1 MRLTLVTLRYSC
13 TIYYVGS
20 PDFVI
25 LFEYISR
32 QHYLHQFFY
41 LQVEFRVLCVN
52 QWSTTL
58 GLSLLKQL
66 SRLYRAL
73 VWEGFVLLA
82 VAANEDSKEPESDS
96 KISIPVRDPTPESG
110 SHSTVDEA
118 RTGSRETSGA
128 SLTAVEAMDTGVQ
141 SGVAQQQDQATT
153 SAATASTAAQMDDS
167 DVVKSKIPSLSQVQ
181 GTAAAATPPS
191 LTDSLKQLTPLLTI
205 TSRVGRSL
213 AELINLLIRLSTS
226 PLYRTHRRGPGHTI
240 ILNNYQPPS
249 EDAIAICTEVTNMLV
264 ESMNW
269 EVPLPKGCSPAMQS
283 PIRDWLFAG

>member
-1 MRLTLVTLRYSC
+1 M
-13 TIYYVGS
+13 
-20 PDFVI
+20 
-25 LFEYISR
+25 
-32 QHYLHQFFY
+32 
-41 LQVEFRVLCVN
+41 N

-73 VWEGFVLLA
+73 VWEGFILLA
-82 VAANEDSKEPESDS
+82 VAANEDSKELESDS

-118 RTGSRETSGA
+118 RTGSREASIPSQTS
-128 SLTAVEAMDTGVQ
+128 VEAMDT
-141 SGVAQQQDQATT
+141 STETT
-153 SAATASTAAQMDDS
+153 PQPLISTAPTSSTEQMDDS
-167 DVVKSKIPSLSQVQ
+167 DVVKSKIPSLSQMQ
-181 GTAAAATPPS
+181 PPSAATTTPS

-213 AELINLLIRLSTS
+213 AELMNLLIRLSTS

-249 EDAIAICTEVTNMLV
+249 EDAIAICTEVTSLLV

-269 EVPLPKGCSPAMQS
+269 EVPMP
-283 PIRDWLFAG
+283 RE

>member
-1 MRLTLVTLRYSC
+1 M
-13 TIYYVGS
+13 
-20 PDFVI
+20 
-25 LFEYISR
+25 
-32 QHYLHQFFY
+32 
-41 LQVEFRVLCVN
+41 LCVN

-73 VWEGFVLLA
+73 VWEGFILLA
-82 VAANEDSKEPESDS
+82 VAANEDSKELESDS

-118 RTGSRETSGA
+118 RTGSREASIPSQTS
-128 SLTAVEAMDTGVQ
+128 VEAMDT
-141 SGVAQQQDQATT
+141 STETT
-153 SAATASTAAQMDDS
+153 PQPLISTAPTSSTEQMDDS
-167 DVVKSKIPSLSQVQ
+167 DVVKSKIPSLSQMQ
-181 GTAAAATPPS
+181 PPSAATTTPS

-213 AELINLLIRLSTS
+213 AELMNLLIRLSTS

-249 EDAIAICTEVTNMLV
+249 EDAIAICTEVTSLLV

-269 EVPLPKGCSPAMQS
+269 EVPMPREWPPAMQS

>member
-1 MRLTLVTLRYSC
+1 M
-13 TIYYVGS
+13 
-20 PDFVI
+20 
-25 LFEYISR
+25 
-32 QHYLHQFFY
+32 
-41 LQVEFRVLCVN
+41 N

-73 VWEGFVLLA
+73 VWEGFILLA
-82 VAANEDSKEPESDS
+82 VAANEDSKELESDS

-118 RTGSRETSGA
+118 RTGSRETSVP
-128 SLTAVEAMDTGVQ
+128 SQTQVEAMDTG
-141 SGVAQQQDQATT
+141 TE
-153 SAATASTAAQMDDS
+153 SAAQPPISTAPSSSTEQMDDS
-167 DVVKSKIPSLSQVQ
+167 DVVKSKIPSISQTQSTSAVS
-181 GTAAAATPPS
+181 PS

-249 EDAIAICTEVTNMLV
+249 EDAIAICTEVTNLLV

-269 EVPLPKGCSPAMQS
+269 EVPMPRECSPAMQS

>member
-1 MRLTLVTLRYSC
+1 M
-13 TIYYVGS
+13 
-20 PDFVI
+20 
-25 LFEYISR
+25 
-32 QHYLHQFFY
+32 
-41 LQVEFRVLCVN
+41 N

-73 VWEGFVLLA
+73 VWEGFILLA
-82 VAANEDSKEPESDS
+82 VAANEDSKELESDS

-118 RTGSRETSGA
+118 RTGSREA
-128 SLTAVEAMDTGVQ
+128 SIPSQASVEAMDT
-141 SGVAQQQDQATT
+141 STETT
-153 SAATASTAAQMDDS
+153 PQPLISTAPTSSTEQMDDS
-167 DVVKSKIPSLSQVQ
+167 DIVKSKIPSLSQMQ
-181 GTAAAATPPS
+181 PPSAATTTPS

-213 AELINLLIRLSTS
+213 AELMNLLIRLSTS

-249 EDAIAICTEVTNMLV
+249 EDAIAICTEVTNLLV

-269 EVPLPKGCSPAMQS
+269 EVPMPRECPPAMQS

>member
-1 MRLTLVTLRYSC
+1 
-13 TIYYVGS
+13 
-20 PDFVI
+20 
-25 LFEYISR
+25 
-32 QHYLHQFFY
+32 
-41 LQVEFRVLCVN
+41 VN

-58 GLSLLKQL
+58 GLSVVKQL

-73 VWEGFVLLA
+73 VWEGFILLA
-82 VAANEDSKEPESDS
+82 VAANEDSKELESDS

-118 RTGSRETSGA
+118 RTGSREA
-128 SLTAVEAMDTGVQ
+128 SIPSQPSVEAMDT
-141 SGVAQQQDQATT
+141 STE
-153 SAATASTAAQMDDS
+153 SAPVFIAPGSSVEQMEDS
-167 DVVKSKIPSLSQVQ
+167 DVVKSKIPSFFQTQPLS
-181 GTAAAATPPS
+181 AASATPS

-213 AELINLLIRLSTS
+213 AELINLLVRLSTS

-249 EDAIAICTEVTNMLV
+249 EDAIAICTEVTNLLV

-269 EVPLPKGCSPAMQS
+269 EVPMPRECSPAMQS

>member
-1 MRLTLVTLRYSC
+1 M
-13 TIYYVGS
+13 
-20 PDFVI
+20 
-25 LFEYISR
+25 
-32 QHYLHQFFY
+32 
-41 LQVEFRVLCVN
+41 N

-73 VWEGFVLLA
+73 VWEGFILLA
-82 VAANEDSKEPESDS
+82 VAANEDSKELESDS

-118 RTGSRETSGA
+118 RTGSRETSVL
-128 SLTAVEAMDTGVQ
+128 SQPSVEAMDT
-141 SGVAQQQDQATT
+141 STE
-153 SAATASTAAQMDDS
+153 TAPQPPISTAPASSTVEQMDDS
-167 DVVKSKIPSLSQVQ
+167 DVVVVKSKIPSLSQQ
-181 GTAAAATPPS
+181 TQSTSPAATTPPS

-249 EDAIAICTEVTNMLV
+249 EDAIAICTEVTHLLV

-269 EVPLPKGCSPAMQS
+269 EVPMPRECSPAMQS

>member
-1 MRLTLVTLRYSC
+1 M
-13 TIYYVGS
+13 
-20 PDFVI
+20 
-25 LFEYISR
+25 
-32 QHYLHQFFY
+32 
-41 LQVEFRVLCVN
+41 N

-73 VWEGFVLLA
+73 VWEGFILLA
-82 VAANEDSKEPESDS
+82 VAANEDSKEVESDS

-118 RTGSRETSGA
+118 RTGSRETSVP
-128 SLTAVEAMDTGVQ
+128 SQTSVEAMDT
-141 SGVAQQQDQATT
+141 STETTAQPPI
-153 SAATASTAAQMDDS
+153 STAPASSTEQMDDS
-167 DVVKSKIPSLSQVQ
+167 DVVKSKIPSTSQAQ
-181 GTAAAATPPS
+181 STSAATS
-191 LTDSLKQLTPLLTI
+191 NLTDSLKQLTPLLTI

-249 EDAIAICTEVTNMLV
+249 EDAIAICTEVTNLLV

-269 EVPLPKGCSPAMQS
+269 EVPMPRECSPAMQS

>member
-1 MRLTLVTLRYSC
+1 M
-13 TIYYVGS
+13 
-20 PDFVI
+20 
-25 LFEYISR
+25 
-32 QHYLHQFFY
+32 
-41 LQVEFRVLCVN
+41 N
-52 QWSTTL
+52 QWSTIL

-73 VWEGFVLLA
+73 VWEGFILLA
-82 VAANEDSKEPESDS
+82 VAANEDSKELESNS

-118 RTGSRETSGA
+118 RTGSREA
-128 SLTAVEAMDTGVQ
+128 SAPSRAAVEAMDTGTSSTV
-141 SGVAQQQDQATT
+141 QQQERPTISTNATT
-153 SAATASTAAQMDDS
+153 SSTTEIEQMDDS
-167 DVVKSKIPSLSQVQ
+167 NIVKSKLPSLCQQTPGLPSS
-181 GTAAAATPPS
+181 APPS
-191 LTDSLKQLTPLLTI
+191 LTDSLKQLTPLLSI

-213 AELINLLIRLSTS
+213 AELLNLLIRLSTS

-249 EDAIAICTEVTNMLV
+249 KDAIAICTEVTNMLV

-269 EVPLPKGCSPAMQS
+269 EVPMPRDCSPAMQS

>member
-1 MRLTLVTLRYSC
+1 M
-13 TIYYVGS
+13 
-20 PDFVI
+20 
-25 LFEYISR
+25 
-32 QHYLHQFFY
+32 
-41 LQVEFRVLCVN
+41 N

-73 VWEGFVLLA
+73 VWEGFILLA
-82 VAANEDSKEPESDS
+82 VAANEDSKELESDS

-118 RTGSRETSGA
+118 RTGSRETSVP
-128 SLTAVEAMDTGVQ
+128 SQPPVEAMDT
-141 SGVAQQQDQATT
+141 STE
-153 SAATASTAAQMDDS
+153 TAPQPPISTAPASSTVEQMDDS
-167 DVVKSKIPSLSQVQ
+167 DVVVVKSKIPSLSQQ
-181 GTAAAATPPS
+181 TQSTSPAATTSPS

-249 EDAIAICTEVTNMLV
+249 EDAIAICTEVTHLLV

-269 EVPLPKGCSPAMQS
+269 EVPMPRECSPAMQS

>member
-1 MRLTLVTLRYSC
+1 M
-13 TIYYVGS
+13 
-20 PDFVI
+20 
-25 LFEYISR
+25 
-32 QHYLHQFFY
+32 
-41 LQVEFRVLCVN
+41 N

-73 VWEGFVLLA
+73 VWEGFILLA
-82 VAANEDSKEPESDS
+82 VAANEDSKELESDS

-118 RTGSRETSGA
+118 RTGSRETSVL
-128 SLTAVEAMDTGVQ
+128 SQPSVEAMDT
-141 SGVAQQQDQATT
+141 STE
-153 SAATASTAAQMDDS
+153 TAPQPPISIAPASSTVEQMDDS
-167 DVVKSKIPSLSQVQ
+167 DVVVVKSKIPSLSQQ
-181 GTAAAATPPS
+181 TQSTSPAATTPPS

-249 EDAIAICTEVTNMLV
+249 EDAIAICTEVTHLLV

-269 EVPLPKGCSPAMQS
+269 EVPMPQECSPAMQS

>member
-1 MRLTLVTLRYSC
+1 M
-13 TIYYVGS
+13 
-20 PDFVI
+20 
-25 LFEYISR
+25 
-32 QHYLHQFFY
+32 
-41 LQVEFRVLCVN
+41 N
-52 QWSTTL
+52 QWATTL

-73 VWEGFVLLA
+73 VWEGFILLA
-82 VAANEDSKEPESDS
+82 VAANEDSKELESDS

-118 RTGSRETSGA
+118 RTGNRETSVP
-128 SLTAVEAMDTGVQ
+128 SQTTVEAMDTSTSSTVEQ
-141 SGVAQQQDQATT
+141 PPISTNATT
-153 SAATASTAAQMDDS
+153 SSTTDTELMDDS
-167 DVVKSKIPSLSQVQ
+167 DVVKSKIPSLSQQAQ
-181 GTAAAATPPS
+181 GASSAPPS
-191 LTDSLKQLTPLLTI
+191 LTDSLKQLTPLLSI

-213 AELINLLIRLSTS
+213 AELMNLLIRLSTS

-249 EDAIAICTEVTNMLV
+249 KDAIAICTEVTSMLV

-269 EVPLPKGCSPAMQS
+269 EVPMPHKCSPAMQS

>member
-1 MRLTLVTLRYSC
+1 M
-13 TIYYVGS
+13 
-20 PDFVI
+20 
-25 LFEYISR
+25 
-32 QHYLHQFFY
+32 
-41 LQVEFRVLCVN
+41 N

-73 VWEGFVLLA
+73 VWEGFILLA
-82 VAANEDSKEPESDS
+82 VAANEDSKELESDS

-118 RTGSRETSGA
+118 RTGSRETIVPSQR
-128 SLTAVEAMDTGVQ
+128 SVEAMDT
-141 SGVAQQQDQATT
+141 STSSTQDQPSISIATM
-153 SAATASTAAQMDDS
+153 SSTEQMDDS
-167 DVVKSKIPSLSQVQ
+167 NVVKSKIPSLSQVQ
-181 GTAAAATPPS
+181 ATSEAAPS

-226 PLYRTHRRGPGHTI
+226 PLFRTHRRGPGHTI

-249 EDAIAICTEVTNMLV
+249 EDAIAICKEVTNMLV

-269 EVPLPKGCSPAMQS
+269 EVPMPQECSPAMQS